1 MSMLRPD
8 LPGGDSVGG
17 SLLRAA
23 VSKGASLFGK
33 EPCPP
38 EGLSG
43 CNLGESREREPL
55 GSL

>member
-1 MSMLRPD
+1 MSTLRPH

-23 VSKGASLFGK
+23 VSKGASLFGE
-33 EPCPP
+33 EPCPT

-43 CNLGESREREPL
+43 CNLGESRALEPL